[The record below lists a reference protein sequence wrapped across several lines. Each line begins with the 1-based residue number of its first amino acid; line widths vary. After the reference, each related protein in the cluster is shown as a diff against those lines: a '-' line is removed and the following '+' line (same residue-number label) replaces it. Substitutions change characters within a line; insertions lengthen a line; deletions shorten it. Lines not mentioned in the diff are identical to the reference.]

1 MTKMYRP
8 FSMGSPKKFKPLEL
22 KYYSSD
28 KDRNRS
34 LIMGFSEKTQT
45 RFSIKKKEQ

>member
-1 MTKMYRP
+1 MKKMYRP
-8 FSMGSPKKFKPLEL
+8 FSMGSSRKFKPISL

-28 KDRNRS
+28 KNKNRS